1 MKTSKNNRWIVL
13 VLGALIVAAGVLW
26 ALNQPK
32 TPVVSGELRVIRGE
46 ETIKTFTLEEIK
58 AMQSVSVEKEIVSS
72 SHADDQGT
80 FTGVPLRALLD
91 GADPGWRE
99 NAAQIAARAE
109 DGFVVAYTV
118 DEVEKDDNFL
128 VVYEKNG
135 RQLAG
140 KKDGGTGPLRL
151 IIQNDDFGNRSVK
164 YLAQIEVR

>member
-1 MKTSKNNRWIVL
+1 MKANQNNRWIVI

-26 ALNQPK
+26 VLNQPK
-32 TPVVSGELRVIRGE
+32 TPVVSGEIQVIRGE
-46 ETIKTFTLEEIK
+46 ETIKAFTLEEIR

-72 SHADDQGT
+72 SHANDQGT

-91 GADPGWRE
+91 EADPSWRG
-99 NAAQIAARAE
+99 NAVQIAARAE
-109 DGFVVAYTV
+109 DGFVVAYTA
-118 DEVEKDDNFL
+118 DEVAKDDSFL

-135 RQLAG
+135 QQLAA

-151 IIQNDDFGNRSVK
+151 IIQHDDFGNRSVK